1 MKLQVMKMKRK
12 LVIIFALIMV
22 LVFTFQIDQ
31 SNPDIMIEKGMT
43 REQVMNRLG
52 KPEAELSGLD
62 GEVFELNG
70 KTVVVYYT
78 KNEHRERVVEYIR

>member
-1 MKLQVMKMKRK
+1 MKRK
-12 LVIIFALIMV
+12 LVIVFGFIMV
-22 LVFTFQIDQ
+22 LVFAFQIDQ